1 MATRLDVYAVGVG
14 LRYYEDDDFYLQA
27 GDRVTITDKF
37 IIKKDN
43 KQIASIAKQEKY
55 YDEAFNVMETLI
67 TDGVV
72 ELHGDDYVF
81 CDGSDFDLYPEL
93 SGTVEGTVKFANG
106 KYAVIYLIT
115 ADEDYIYEMANKV
128 EDDAPEIDWTEFC
141 FDLCECKEEKIKMAC
156 EPVRKEETQMDNVF
170 GKLGFGKCTD
180 PRFSLSINGLAV
192 RQANGKYVVYN
203 KENNE
208 FVDASDMLINI
219 KDALFIL
226 PATEINEGDTVLHE
240 GKPYYIVDITRNEI
254 KAVSYEECTQTVLI
268 PKTTMFGLKYFTKVF
283 SFFGDNFAATGELF
297 NNPMMLMALMGD
309 SKDGDLSKLML
320 LSSLSKGDLG
330 SNPMLL
336 SMLMKDDSKS
346 DFSTFALMSMLGNGT
361 NPFAP
366 KAPKKK
372 PENKE

>member
-1 MATRLDVYAVGVG
+1 MSDTQLDVYAVAVG
-14 LRYYEDDDFYLQA
+14 LRYYEHNDFYLKA
-27 GDRVTITDKF
+27 GDLVTIIDKH
-37 IIKKDN
+37 KVVKDGM
-43 KQIASIAKQEKY
+43 QIGSIAKQDTY
-55 YDEAFNVMETLI
+55 YEEAFTIMDTLLNDNI
-67 TDGVV
+67 HA
-72 ELHGDDYVF
+72 LAGDDYVF
-81 CDGSDFDLYPEL
+81 CDGSDFDLYQEL
-93 SGTVEGTVKFANG
+93 SGEVAG
-106 KYAVIYLIT
+106 KVVYADGKRAIIYLMT
-115 ADEDYIYEMANKV
+115 AGEDYIYEV
-128 EDDAPEIDWTEFC
+128 EDDYVPEINWEDFC
-141 FDLCECKEEKIKMAC
+141 YDLCECVERKTDLAC
-156 EPVRKEETQMDNVF
+156 EPARKEETQMDNVF

-180 PRFSLSINGLAV
+180 TRFALSINGLAV
-192 RQANGKYVVYN
+192 RQTNGKYVVYN

-219 KDALFIL
+219 KDALFVL

-240 GKPYYIVDITRNEI
+240 GKPYYIVDVNRNEI

-366 KAPKKK
+366 KAAKKK
-372 PENKE
+372 AETKE